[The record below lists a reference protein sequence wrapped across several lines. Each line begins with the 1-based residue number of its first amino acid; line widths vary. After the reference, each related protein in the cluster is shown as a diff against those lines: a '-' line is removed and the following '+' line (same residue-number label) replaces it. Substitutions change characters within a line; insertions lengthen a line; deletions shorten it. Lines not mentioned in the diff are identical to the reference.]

1 MVGLF
6 EAEKERLVRTYENA
20 LREKELLFK
29 DKIRFLET
37 EVLELSKLT

>member
-1 MVGLF
+1 MVGVF

-20 LREKELLFK
+20 LREKELHFK
-29 DKIRFLET
+29 DKIRLLES